1 MFGELT
7 GDASWALLAAMEQS
21 YAEAQ
26 RHTFDAAAAVLRSC
40 HQTTLAD
47 ELGRLLPPREPY
59 TPPDVMHAD
68 VKRRVLNAASLA
80 LHLCCRSELVSEL
93 AELRARGAA
102 LARVRRLCVEETSR
116 GTLLSAACTAAAR
129 HYDQVVSPLPLPP
142 RTDIQPLDSFLEERN
157 GRSGESAS
165 AAEAVE
171 FLEMLC
177 GSAKIRKTRS

>member
-7 GDASWALLAAMEQS
+7 GDASWALLDAMEQS

-102 LARVRRLCVEETSR
+102 LRILGPRATALRRRNVSR
-116 GTLLSAACTAAAR
+116 
-129 HYDQVVSPLPLPP
+129 
-142 RTDIQPLDSFLEERN
+142 N
-157 GRSGESAS
+157 
-165 AAEAVE
+165 AVE
-171 FLEMLC
+171 RSLHGGRQALRPGRFAFAAPASHRH
-177 GSAKIRKTRS
+177 SALGLVLGGAQRALG